1 MIGQF
6 PSYLC
11 SMVSKAEKYGSG
23 KLNKALITNIKLII
37 NRSLRG
43 RLSKIGI
50 EKNHNMKFT
59 LAEKDLLV
67 TSSAVSFTHVKKQ
80 TNENNAFK
88 VAAATCVQFN
98 IV

>member
-1 MIGQF
+1 MVGQV

-50 EKNHNMKFT
+50 
-59 LAEKDLLV
+59 
-67 TSSAVSFTHVKKQ
+67 
-80 TNENNAFK
+80 
-88 VAAATCVQFN
+88 
-98 IV
+98 

>member
-1 MIGQF
+1 
-6 PSYLC
+6 
-11 SMVSKAEKYGSG
+11 
-23 KLNKALITNIKLII
+23 
-37 NRSLRG
+37 
-43 RLSKIGI
+43 
-50 EKNHNMKFT
+50 MKFT

-67 TSSAVSFTHVKKQ
+67 TSSAVSLTHVKKQ